1 MNPVPGLRTRVFGLE
16 CPHQHPIRNP
26 KSAFRNRHAFTLVEI
41 VIALTIVVIITAAAI
56 PSFRGFRDEQI
67 AREPVTALVRMAKEA
82 RLRAMQEKR
91 PYQIAFHA
99 GGFTASRH
107 FNPYLQ
113 LAELNEF
120 IASEEAGLTGIRDD
134 DTQDDPDSEVN
145 NAKPT
150 TALPLAPPPPK
161 LDNQWNESYTLPDST
176 TYTLQFWHEIQ
187 PTAIEGELVKLW
199 VFQPTGIC
207 QPLSLDL
214 LRDTATFHIEF
225 SALTAD
231 ITREVIDLK

>member
-1 MNPVPGLRTRVFGLE
+1 MIRASRTPHPRTPLSPPGCQSRVSSSG
-16 CPHQHPIRNP
+16 
-26 KSAFRNRHAFTLVEI
+26 FTLVEI
-41 VIALTIVVIITAAAI
+41 VIALTIVAILTAAAI

-67 AREPVTALVRMAKEA
+67 AREPIVALVRLAKEA
-82 RLRAMQEKR
+82 RLKALKEKR

-120 IASEEAGLTGIRDD
+120 IASAEAGISGIRDD
-134 DTQDDPDSEVN
+134 DVQDDPDSEIN
-145 NAKPT
+145 NARPS
-150 TALPLAPPPPK
+150 TALPMAPPPPK
-161 LDNQWNESYTLPDST
+161 LDNQWSESYQLPADT
-176 TYTLQFWHEIQ
+176 RYTLQFWHEIQ
-187 PTAIEGELVKLW
+187 PFPIEGEMVKLW

-207 QPLSLDL
+207 QPLTIELV
-214 LRDTATFHIEF
+214 RENATFHVEF
-225 SALTAD
+225 GALTAD

>member
-1 MNPVPGLRTRVFGLE
+1 MKTP
-16 CPHQHPIRNP
+16 
-26 KSAFRNRHAFTLVEI
+26 ARNRTSNFATQNSGFGFRASSAGFTLVEI
-41 VIALTIVVIITAAAI
+41 VIALTIVVIITAGAI

-67 AREPVTALVRMAKEA
+67 AREPITALVRMAKEA

-91 PYQIAFHA
+91 PYQIAFHM

-120 IASEEAGLTGIRDD
+120 IAADEAGIQGLRDD

-145 NAKPT
+145 AGKPS

-161 LDNQWNESYTLPDST
+161 LDNQWSESYTLPPNT
-176 TYTLQFWHEIQ
+176 TYTLQYWHEVQ
-187 PTAIEGELVKLW
+187 ATAIEGELVKLW

-207 QPLSLDL
+207 QPIAIDL
-214 LRDTATFHIEF
+214 IRDTATFHLEF

-231 ITREVIDLK
+231 ITREIIDLK

>member
-1 MNPVPGLRTRVFGLE
+1 MTRTSSAPRVVQASGL
-16 CPHQHPIRNP
+16 HPPSLSRL
-26 KSAFRNRHAFTLVEI
+26 RHAFTLVEI
-41 VIALTIVVIITAAAI
+41 VIALTIVAILTAAAI
-56 PSFRGFRDEQI
+56 PSFQGFRDEQV
-67 AREPVTALVRMAKEA
+67 AREPVMALVRMAKEA

-91 PYQIAFHA
+91 PYQIAFHST
-99 GGFTASRH
+99 GFNASRH

-120 IASEEAGLTGIRDD
+120 IAADEAGIKGIRDD

-145 NAKPT
+145 NAKPS

-161 LDNQWNESYTLPDST
+161 LDNQWHDDYTLPAST
-176 TYTLQFWHEIQ
+176 TYTLQYWHEVQ
-187 PTAIEGELVKLW
+187 PTPIEGELVKLW
-199 VFQPTGIC
+199 VFQPSGIC
-207 QPLSLDL
+207 QPLSIDIQ
-214 LRDTATFHIEF
+214 RETASFHIEF

>member
-1 MNPVPGLRTRVFGLE
+1 MTCTSSAHPVVQAAGLHSSSSRIQG
-16 CPHQHPIRNP
+16 
-26 KSAFRNRHAFTLVEI
+26 FTLVEI
-41 VIALTIVVIITAAAI
+41 VIALTIVAILTAAAI
-56 PSFRGFRDEQI
+56 PSFQGFRDEQV
-67 AREPVTALVRMAKEA
+67 AREPVIALVRMAKEA

-91 PYQIAFHA
+91 PYQIAFHST
-99 GGFTASRH
+99 GFTASRH

-120 IASEEAGLTGIRDD
+120 IAADEAGIKGIRDD

-145 NAKPT
+145 NAKPS

-161 LDNQWNESYTLPDST
+161 LDNQWHDDYTLPANT
-176 TYTLQFWHEIQ
+176 TYTLQYWHEVQ

-199 VFQPTGIC
+199 VFQPSGIC
-207 QPLSLDL
+207 QPLSIDIQ
-214 LRDTATFHIEF
+214 RETASFHIEF